1 MPSWKKVI
9 TSGSNASLAQISA
22 SIVPTVTGN
31 ENLLA
36 YDSTTGGI
44 TQITQVNAGD
54 NLGNHTATEN
64 LNMATF
70 SVQGATHVTASG
82 TVEANVLEI
91 KGIEVD
97 TFSNFTSDS
106 YSTFEHFHSITKANS
121 SAASQVNLT
130 TLKIP
135 GVSSISASFNYIKI
149 MHMAT
154 DESDSRTQVMTTHAA
169 WQRNGSGVVSGLEFS
184 NTEEVKTPLNE
195 VIIDPTRTTGTFD
208 VDGNLILSVF
218 HYNVNGAIHKL
229 RYTVM

>member
-22 SIVPTVTGN
+22 SIVPTVTGD

-64 LNMATF
+64 LNMANF

-82 TVEANVLEI
+82 TVQANVLEI
-91 KGIEVD
+91 KSG
-97 TFSNFTSDS
+97 S
-106 YSTFEHFHSITKANS
+106 YSTYEHFQRINVGNISTD
-121 SAASQVNLT
+121 QQTLT
-130 TLKIP
+130 TLIIP

-154 DESDSRTQVMTTHAA
+154 DESDSRTQVMTAHAA
-169 WQRNGSGVVSGLEFS
+169 WQRNSSGVVSGLEFS

-208 VDGNLILSVF
+208 EDGNLILSVF
-218 HYNVNGAIHKL
+218 HYNVDGAIHKL
-229 RYTVM
+229 RYTVI